1 MDSSTDFYQILGV
14 LPDAEQIVITA
25 AYRALASRYHPDR
38 WAGDKTEAT
47 RRMSEINAAYDAVG
61 TPEKRASYD
70 RLRSTTTST
79 FGENSEQ
86 VDAAFDDAM
95 SDLETRWQT
104 AVSLMPDLQKIRDH
118 LAKTA
123 HRLAFAFVVIM
134 LESKKFPQRVEIAQH
149 LEVNFLERY
158 FGSDREIII
167 FAKDLIAIGNKQ
179 AIQALNNYI
188 DVVGSEVPA
197 QIIIR
202 KITDQF
208 QLRVYKTKQIDG
220 EPLRKLKENAGRW
233 GDLESSLALIRASG
247 LEYNELGGSL
257 FKNPNYE
264 ILRKDSALGKSDVLL
279 PATNAIDLISWVQ
292 RNLC

>member
-1 MDSSTDFYQILGV
+1 MDAPSDFYQVLGV

-38 WAGDKTEAT
+38 WAGDTTEAT
-47 RRMSEINAAYDAVG
+47 RRMSEINSAYDAVG

-134 LESKKFPQRVEIAQH
+134 LESKKFPQRVEIAQQ
-149 LEVNFLERY
+149 LETNFLERY
-158 FGSDREIII
+158 FGTNPEIIV
-167 FAKDLIAIGNKQ
+167 FAKDLISTGNKQ
-179 AIQALNNYI
+179 AVKMLNNYI

-197 QIIIR
+197 QTIIR
-202 KITDQF
+202 KITDQY
-208 QLRVYKTKQIDG
+208 QIYKANQIDG
-220 EPLRKLKENAGRW
+220 EPLQKLKEAAVRW
-233 GDLESSLALIRASG
+233 GDLESSLSLIRASG
-247 LEYNELGGSL
+247 LEYKEVGGSL

-264 ILRKDSALGKSDVLL
+264 ITRKDSVFGKSDVLL
-279 PATNAIDLISWVQ
+279 PATNAIDLIRWVQ
-292 RNLC
+292 LHLC

>member
-1 MDSSTDFYQILGV
+1 MDAPSDFYQILGV

-47 RRMSEINAAYDAVG
+47 RRMSEINSAYDAVG

-70 RLRSTTTST
+70 RMRSTTTSS

-104 AVSLMPDLQKIRDH
+104 AVSLMPDLQKIRDQ

-134 LESKKFPQRVEIAQH
+134 LESKKFPQRVEIAQQ
-149 LEVNFLERY
+149 LEANFLERY
-158 FGSDREIII
+158 FGIDPEIIV
-167 FAKDLIAIGNKQ
+167 FAKELISTGNKQ
-179 AIQALNNYI
+179 AVKMLNNYI

-197 QIIIR
+197 QTIIR
-202 KITDQF
+202 KITDQY
-208 QLRVYKTKQIDG
+208 QIYKAKQIDG
-220 EPLRKLKENAGRW
+220 EPLRKLKEAAVRW
-233 GDLESSLALIRASG
+233 GDLESSLSLIRASG
-247 LEYNELGGSL
+247 LEYREVGGSL

-264 ILRKDSALGKSDVLL
+264 ITRKDSAFGKSDVLL
-279 PATNAIDLISWVQ
+279 SATNAADLIRWVQ
-292 RNLC
+292 FHLC